1 MSKMYLE
8 NQKRK
13 STVVYITY
21 GCILGVIGYLGIVR
35 HWQIFTILFFVWL
48 LLAFIL
54 ISKYGCQ
61 RLIKLKLEK
70 KLAIEMEREYKTPA
84 GKSFI
89 FLLIIAL
96 PFYYAWFW
104 ISIFASMNGYVFVML
119 NIPSLVLS
127 FLAFGQVFF
136 VWCALEV
143 NRFAFW
149 GLHVGTYVLIQ
160 LLGWAVRAVWLDF

>member
-1 MSKMYLE
+1 MYLE
-8 NQKRK
+8 NEKRK
-13 STVVYITY
+13 PTAVYITY

-35 HWQIFTILFFVWL
+35 RWQVFTVLFFVWL

-61 RLIKLKLEK
+61 RLIRLTWEK
-70 KLAIEMEREYKTPA
+70 KLAIEMEREYKAHT
-84 GKSFI
+84 GKSFA

-104 ISIFASMNGYVFVML
+104 ISIFASMNGYAFVML
-119 NIPSLVLS
+119 NIPTLVLS

-136 VWCALEV
+136 VWCALEI
-143 NRFAFW
+143 NRFVFW
-149 GLHVGTYVLIQ
+149 GLHVGAYVLIQ
-160 LLGWAVRAVWLDF
+160 LLGWTVRSVLLDF